1 VFAGVVRRRLVF
13 TDVQPQP
20 AAPRNAVLHCP
31 PMAPLAGRIVSF
43 EDVDLYVEEAGSG
56 RPLVFIHDYTLD
68 HELWHEQVTVCAPSF
83 RCVTYDLRGHGAS
96 SSPDGG
102 YALSDHL
109 GDLWRTLDELGID
122 AAAIVG
128 LSMGG
133 GIALAAA
140 LARPERVRRLVL
152 ASSVLNGLPWEP
164 AMWNWFRDFETQA
177 RQVWVQVAIDRVWMP
192 GPLFQSVR
200 RYPALARRVRD
211 MAARFSGGN
220 IFDRTTY
227 PRPQVTDRERL
238 SEVRC
243 PTLVLRGEFDRP
255 EFVRRAEMLA
265 GGIPGA
271 RLELIP
277 RAGHFVN
284 LEAPSAFNRAL
295 QKFLKEE

>member
-1 VFAGVVRRRLVF
+1 M
-13 TDVQPQP
+13 T
-20 AAPRNAVLHCP
+20 
-31 PMAPLAGRIVSF
+31 PLAGRILSF
-43 EDVDLYVEEAGSG
+43 EDVDLYVEEAGNG

-68 HELWHEQVTVCAPSF
+68 HELWHEQVTVCSPAF

-96 SSPDGG
+96 SNPDSG

-109 GDLWRTLDELGID
+109 GDLWRILDELGIGET
-122 AAAIVG
+122 ALVG

-140 LARPERVRRLVL
+140 LAHPERVRKLVL
-152 ASSVLNGLPWEP
+152 ASSVLNGVPWEP

-177 RQVWVQVAIDRVWMP
+177 RQIGVQAAIDRVWMP

-211 MAARFSGGN
+211 MASRFSGGN
-220 IFDRTTY
+220 IFDRATY
-227 PRPQVTDRERL
+227 PRSPVTDRERL

-255 EFVRRAEMLA
+255 EFVRRADMLA

-277 RAGHFVN
+277 RAGHFIN
-284 LEAPSAFNRAL
+284 LEAPAAFNRAL